1 MWNKIPSFISPF
13 LWVFQTLFGH
23 EGLVSVIDPSIVV
36 PSLLQNPEYFVL
48 KNDPFSFELL
58 MFMHHLP
65 KELASCLIAKKKPKK
80 LIGFRVD
87 VSKAKYWNKK
97 ILYNLSTNK
106 LFSVE
111 FLF

>member
-1 MWNKIPSFISPF
+1 
-13 LWVFQTLFGH
+13 
-23 EGLVSVIDPSIVV
+23 
-36 PSLLQNPEYFVL
+36 
-48 KNDPFSFELL
+48 
-58 MFMHHLP
+58 MHHLP
-65 KELASCLIAKKKPKK
+65 EELASCLIAKKKEKKKRK